1 MERMRYTPSIKLC
14 LVTRG
19 TLLNGKR
26 SKACVWTSF
35 EINQI
40 TEDGYYYFGRDTY
53 DRINPYIFQRDH
65 LLENAKVYITKLQKL
80 FESHFT
86 NLDKYVRR
94 KGLKGTIS
102 TNLQAFDCC
111 EHRHVFA
118 TYYFQPTSLKT
129 IWTAIVNHQTNYA
142 YPRPPVVQ
150 QGFVN
155 GTF

>member
-1 MERMRYTPSIKLC
+1 M
-14 LVTRG
+14 TRG

-65 LLENAKVYITKLQKL
+65 LLENAKVYIAKLQKL
-80 FESHFT
+80 FESHYH
-86 NLDKYVRR
+86 NLDKHIRR
-94 KGLKGTIS
+94 KRLKGTIS
-102 TNLQAFDCC
+102 TTLQAFDCC
-111 EHRHVFA
+111 EHRHVFG
-118 TYYFQPTSLKT
+118 TYYVQPSFTGLCL
-129 IWTAIVNHQTNYA
+129 IWADIVDHQTNYA
-142 YPRPPVVQ
+142 LPRPPVVQ